1 MVADGRLSAACAS
14 LLSDALSEA
23 NEENLAKLLEKHPSQ
38 DIPTDAP
45 SPNGLEQLRVSP
57 DTVLKM
63 LRAFPKGSAAGPS
76 GSTAT
81 HILHAVQVN
90 NQNLP
95 LDILTDFVNFLA
107 SGFALP
113 EVQPFLAGAY
123 LIGLSK
129 KDGGIRPIAI
139 GDIYRRLTGKCLS
152 FLVKAEANHFF
163 LPTQCV
169 CASGGGEAVIHAWRL
184 LMEEFKNNPEFIGM
198 KIDFINA
205 FNTVKRLV
213 LFERVF

>member
-1 MVADGRLSAACAS
+1 MLTGTIF
-14 LLSDALSEA
+14 LL
-23 NEENLAKLLEKHPSQ
+23 
-38 DIPTDAP
+38 
-45 SPNGLEQLRVSP
+45 
-57 DTVLKM
+57 
-63 LRAFPKGSAAGPS
+63 
-76 GSTAT
+76 
-81 HILHAVQVN
+81 
-90 NQNLP
+90 
-95 LDILTDFVNFLA
+95 
-107 SGFALP
+107 FALP

-152 FLVKAEANHFF
+152 FLVKEEANHFF

-169 CASGGGEAVIHAWRL
+169 CALGGGEVVIRAWRL

-198 KIDFINA
+198 KIDFNNA

-213 LFERVF
+213 LLKECFENFPHIYKWVYFFYSQPDENNNGEVNRDGIWLKQDITSKMWRVALVIKAGPTCSGNVKVGDYVMYPSDKGLPMVRTNKKYIFLNESRIFCTCKPI